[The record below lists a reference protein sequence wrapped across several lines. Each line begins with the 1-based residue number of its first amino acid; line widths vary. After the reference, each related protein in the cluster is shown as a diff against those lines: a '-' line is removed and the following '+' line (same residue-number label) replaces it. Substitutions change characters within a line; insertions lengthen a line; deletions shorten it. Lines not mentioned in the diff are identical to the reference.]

1 MLATHPKLT
10 SADSFRPAP
19 ARRSEQLS
27 WRRPHMEAHLL
38 LPEAGEALLD
48 VPMSPELMNYYRERL
63 AASEHEIVGLR
74 ERVETCETSQATQ
87 HKARWELHKRMEEI
101 TDLQKALSDSH
112 VYLWDERERCQRLQA
127 ENDELKIQEVEDR
140 RKIQHLLSMVEPVMQ
155 DVTYLRD
162 GAPETM
168 TLHAHAR
175 ATTTSA
181 PASRSVRAG
190 GGVRG
195 GVSGGGGTGG
205 GGHAGAP
212 ARPAVPVMNPGEGP
226 RVLRTVYL
234 PNEKV
239 DSLLLTIES
248 LRAQLQQQEQLGR
261 ERVAA
266 LHEDRRLRIEEV
278 RATAPWQ
285 WRHDHPLRL
294 LGPAPSRALTVP
306 PPPPPHRAPSTPLTG
321 AAAACGRG
329 GEATG
334 GGVRGG
340 AYAVAGEQVHQGLPR
355 PQARRPPGAARG
367 EGDHRGTAHRQQ
379 AGEGGDGQG
388 EGGSHPRAAAAQQLR
403 QGLERAVRRTL
414 PAAGQRD
421 GANPNPEP
429 NPDPNLNP
437 DPDPDPDPEQ
447 VTDTERTM
455 GLLKDRHSGLQ
466 QALTM
471 RVRELEEGS
480 SRFKHKYRQLE
491 ERRRLEVEGFRSELD
506 LLHRQLQG
514 VEMRVF
520 GKRTPLMELTDLESS
535 QQGGGG
541 APSSSDGKTAVTRKA
556 LRAVSSRIAEL
567 AQAAP

>member
-1 MLATHPKLT
+1 
-10 SADSFRPAP
+10 
-19 ARRSEQLS
+19 
-27 WRRPHMEAHLL
+27 MEVHLP

-74 ERVETCETSQATQ
+74 ERVETCETSQAAQ

-181 PASRSVRAG
+181 PASRSVRAS

-278 RATAPWQ
+278 RATSPWQ
-285 WRHDHPLRL
+285 RRRNRNHPLASQA
-294 LGPAPSRALTVP
+294 PPPSRPLTTAPVP
-306 PPPPPHRAPSTPLTG
+306 PLPPPHPPPTSRLTG
-321 AAAACGRG
+321 AAAACGGG
-329 GEATG
+329 GEAAGGRG
-334 GGVRGG
+334 GGG
-340 AYAVAGEQVHQGLPR
+340 ADAIAGEQVHQGLPR
-355 PQARRPPGAARG
+355 AQARQPAGRARG
-367 EGDHRGTAHRQQ
+367 EGDHRGAAHRQSR
-379 AGEGGDGQG
+379 G
-388 EGGSHPRAAAAQQLR
+388 EGGSGEGEAGGDARAAAAQQLR
-403 QGLERAVRRTL
+403 QGLERAVRRPLPTAGRPDGGPPPAGWRPTPYPPPAPTTL
-414 PAAGQRD
+414 LTLTLGSRLWTISRSPTLT
-421 GANPNPEP
+421 
-429 NPDPNLNP
+429 PD
-437 DPDPDPDPEQ
+437 
-447 VTDTERTM
+447 
-455 GLLKDRHSGLQ
+455 
-466 QALTM
+466 
-471 RVRELEEGS
+471 
-480 SRFKHKYRQLE
+480 Y
-491 ERRRLEVEGFRSELD
+491 
-506 LLHRQLQG
+506 
-514 VEMRVF
+514 
-520 GKRTPLMELTDLESS
+520 
-535 QQGGGG
+535 
-541 APSSSDGKTAVTRKA
+541 
-556 LRAVSSRIAEL
+556 
-567 AQAAP
+567 

>member
-1 MLATHPKLT
+1 MEVY
-10 SADSFRPAP
+10 AP
-19 ARRSEQLS
+19 
-27 WRRPHMEAHLL
+27 

-306 PPPPPHRAPSTPLTG
+306 PPPPPHRAPPSTPPHRSG
-321 AAAACGRG
+321 S
-329 GEATG
+329 
-334 GGVRGG
+334 GVR
-340 AYAVAGEQVHQGLPR
+340 
-355 PQARRPPGAARG
+355 
-367 EGDHRGTAHRQQ
+367 
-379 AGEGGDGQG
+379 
-388 EGGSHPRAAAAQQLR
+388 
-403 QGLERAVRRTL
+403 
-414 PAAGQRD
+414 
-421 GANPNPEP
+421 
-429 NPDPNLNP
+429 
-437 DPDPDPDPEQ
+437 
-447 VTDTERTM
+447 
-455 GLLKDRHSGLQ
+455 
-466 QALTM
+466 
-471 RVRELEEGS
+471 
-480 SRFKHKYRQLE
+480 
-491 ERRRLEVEGFRSELD
+491 
-506 LLHRQLQG
+506 
-514 VEMRVF
+514 
-520 GKRTPLMELTDLESS
+520 
-535 QQGGGG
+535 
-541 APSSSDGKTAVTRKA
+541 
-556 LRAVSSRIAEL
+556 
-567 AQAAP
+567 

>member
-1 MLATHPKLT
+1 MNLVRVLAPTLLPPSRTGAH
-10 SADSFRPAP
+10 
-19 ARRSEQLS
+19 RRLQE
-27 WRRPHMEAHLL
+27 MEAHPP
-38 LPEAGEALLD
+38 LPEAGQALLD

-74 ERVETCETSQATQ
+74 ERVETCETSQAAQ
-87 HKARWELHKRMEEI
+87 HKQRWELHKRMEEI

-181 PASRSVRAG
+181 PASRSVRASG
-190 GGVRG
+190 GARG

-278 RATAPWQ
+278 RGAAPWQ
-285 WRHDHPLRL
+285 RRLNHPL
-294 LGPAPSRALTVP
+294 ACHD
-306 PPPPPHRAPSTPLTG
+306 PPPHRAL
-321 AAAACGRG
+321 
-329 GEATG
+329 
-334 GGVRGG
+334 
-340 AYAVAGEQVHQGLPR
+340 
-355 PQARRPPGAARG
+355 AAR
-367 EGDHRGTAHRQQ
+367 
-379 AGEGGDGQG
+379 
-388 EGGSHPRAAAAQQLR
+388 
-403 QGLERAVRRTL
+403 
-414 PAAGQRD
+414 
-421 GANPNPEP
+421 
-429 NPDPNLNP
+429 
-437 DPDPDPDPEQ
+437 
-447 VTDTERTM
+447 
-455 GLLKDRHSGLQ
+455 
-466 QALTM
+466 
-471 RVRELEEGS
+471 
-480 SRFKHKYRQLE
+480 
-491 ERRRLEVEGFRSELD
+491 
-506 LLHRQLQG
+506 
-514 VEMRVF
+514 
-520 GKRTPLMELTDLESS
+520 
-535 QQGGGG
+535 
-541 APSSSDGKTAVTRKA
+541 
-556 LRAVSSRIAEL
+556 
-567 AQAAP
+567 